1 MIKNPKWTYSEL
13 VLALELYMNF
23 RPNPPGKNSPE
34 VDQLS
39 TLLRLNAL
47 SDRLNINNV
56 FRNKNGVAMKL
67 QNFRR
72 FDPKFKGHGLTAG
85 GALEK
90 TIWDRYQ
97 NSNKLEKA
105 ATEIRNNIE
114 KKLLDK
120 IYASGN
126 S

>member
-72 FDPKFKGHGLTAG
+72 FDSRFKGSGLRAG
-85 GALEK
+85 GELEK
-90 TIWDRYQ
+90 VIWEKYQ
-97 NSNKLEKA
+97 NLTKLKK
-105 ATEIRNNIE
+105 TSKKIRDNIE
-114 KKLLDK
+114 AK
-120 IYASGN
+120 IGDIIDA
-126 S
+126 